1 MFLISIQRY
10 EEGNWEVV
18 EEIATDNDSAIRHKC
33 ESYDQVVHTINE
45 ILAANHPDQR
55 KITEWFE

>member
-1 MFLISIQRY
+1 VI
-10 EEGNWEVV
+10 
-18 EEIATDNDSAIRHKC
+18 EEIALDDDSAIRHKC
-33 ESYDQVVHTINE
+33 ESYDQVVETING

>member
-1 MFLISIQRY
+1 M
-10 EEGNWEVV
+10 V